1 MITMNLQTNVSI
13 PKPEGPLLNYDSSIF
28 LLGSCFSRNIGDQ
41 LNYFKFKSAQNPFGI
56 LFHPMAIE
64 NLIQKSMEEYS
75 YSEKDIDLK
84 NEVFFS
90 FDAHSN
96 LNGLDKQSVIS
107 NLNEAL
113 AKTRNLI
120 MEASHIFITLGTAWV
135 YRHLNTDKIVANCHK
150 VPQKEFQKE
159 LLSVREIKDSLLNI
173 IQLIQSVSPNCKIIF
188 TVSPI
193 RHVKNG
199 LAENNR
205 SKAHLIAA
213 VHEVF
218 GMQEQAFYFPSYEIQ
233 MDELRDYR
241 FYDEDLIHPNKI
253 AIQYIWERFQECWI
267 DPSMKSILNEVDSI
281 QKGLHHKTFNEN
293 SKAHQDFK
301 LKLEQRIKDLQKRFS
316 HIHFSPAI
324 TA

>member
-13 PKPEGPLLNYDSSIF
+13 PKPEGPLLNYESSIF
-28 LLGSCFSRNIGDQ
+28 LLGSCFSQNIGNQ

-56 LFHPMAIE
+56 LFHPVAIE

-113 AKTRNLI
+113 AKTRNSI

-135 YRHLNTDKIVANCHK
+135 YRHLNMNKIVANCHK
-150 VPQKEFQKE
+150 VPQKEFRKE

-173 IQLIQSVSPNCKIIF
+173 IQLIQSVNPNCKIIF

-199 LAENNR
+199 LAANNR

-218 GMQEQAFYFPSYEIQ
+218 DMQEQASYFPSYEIVL
-233 MDELRDYR
+233 DELRDYR
-241 FYDEDLIHPNKI
+241 FYKEDMLHPN
-253 AIQYIWERFQECWI
+253 QQGVNYIYERFSETYFTKETQA
-267 DPSMKSILNEVDSI
+267 L
-281 QKGLHHKTFNEN
+281 N
-293 SKAHQDFK
+293 SKIRK
-301 LKLEQRIKDLQKRFS
+301 LKLALSHRPFNADSEGHQLFLKQTEEKIVALEKANPFIRFK
-316 HIHFSPAI
+316 
-324 TA
+324 